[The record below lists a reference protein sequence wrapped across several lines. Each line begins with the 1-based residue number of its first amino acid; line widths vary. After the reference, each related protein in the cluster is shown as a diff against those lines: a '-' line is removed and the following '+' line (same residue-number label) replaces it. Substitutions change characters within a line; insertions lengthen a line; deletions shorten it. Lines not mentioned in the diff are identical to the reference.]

1 MQQPSASD
9 VGFREVD
16 QDGST
21 QGLRSTAE
29 PMPLRQYPRWSVNPF
44 IAMLWLL
51 ATALLTGGIWAMATM
66 MFTAGPMGGPPTLSF
81 VMMTFA
87 PQGLLVGT
95 VLVLCLL
102 FWHAWQWQRRRM

>member
-1 MQQPSASD
+1 M
-9 VGFREVD
+9 
-16 QDGST
+16 
-21 QGLRSTAE
+21 
-29 PMPLRQYPRWSVNPF
+29 NPF